1 MDIFE
6 LSIVSSVSSAARG
19 SVIISESAADNAALT
34 RPLRSEQDEAD
45 SRMRAASRSGTGMY
59 ALWVFIRQR

>member
-34 RPLRSEQDEAD
+34 RPLRSEQDEGCQQERDRNVCTVGFHTAKIVNN
-45 SRMRAASRSGTGMY
+45 G
-59 ALWVFIRQR
+59 